1 MIRALAT
8 LLVQEFYRP
17 RPSVAMSWLVPD
29 AHPLTQSQTYEL
41 LDQMDGDLFRAVR
54 ANVGGEPRNTQE
66 IFDHLAP
73 RRRNAQKVAS

>member
-1 MIRALAT
+1 MIRTLAT

-17 RPSVAMSWLVPD
+17 RPPVALSWLVPD
-29 AHPLTQSQTYEL
+29 VHPLTPKQNADL

-73 RRRNAQKVAS
+73 RRRNVRKVAS